1 MAQYPINPIEASKQ
15 PNGPISTTPIKVV
28 QIQTLGPR
36 QFSAGRPDPTPQR
49 HASVG
54 CVFRRACATATAP
67 PPTRPCSAMEP
78 PSTAPHRRPSP
89 AVAAM
94 FCREATFHRAAV
106 PHGIILRSRGG
117 GLHSSAVRR
126 CEAVHVRSTRFR
138 PRTEPNYRL
147 TDLSVSTLL

>member
-1 MAQYPINPIEASKQ
+1 MPQLAVSSAERVLLIPHLFRR
-15 PNGPISTTPIKVV
+15 KVV
-28 QIQTLGPR
+28 SHQCITLPPSR
-36 QFSAGRPDPTPQR
+36 TPSCHGGIH
-49 HASVG
+49 HASVPH
-54 CVFRRACATATAP
+54 RRCPSAAKLLSTAP